1 MHVIAHRGR
10 ESGTMLVGQKI
21 GPFEIEKELGSGA
34 MGTVYRAKFQRSE
47 DKVIPIALKVVALGL
62 LGNEGAMARFE
73 REANILKQLKHPH
86 IVRLIAHG
94 KINKSNPYIAME
106 FIDGEA
112 LDRVLAR
119 RGKLSWEE
127 VATYGKQLCEALQYA
142 HDKGIIHRDLK
153 PSNLM
158 ITKDGKLKLT
168 DFGIAKDTDVTALT
182 GANSTIGTAA
192 YMSPEQ
198 CKGDKNLSNKSDLY
212 SLGIV
217 MFELLS
223 GRKPFVAETTVD
235 MFLKHVNE
243 PPPRIGKFVAEL
255 PTKFEALINQ
265 LLEKETHARPI
276 DAAWVARFL
285 HEVEEDAFARKSA
298 GLAVAE
304 GRGLKKTNADGGK
317 LDADDKEAARAL
329 RGTKKKTKK
338 KKAVPLLEQKWVK
351 AAGLIA
357 ILLALGLGTWLALKP
372 PSADKL
378 FAQIEKASADDKAE
392 AAAKYLDALGDK
404 RDFADPQVAQAARLF
419 RDATVRARERQLA
432 NRFAAKRD
440 KPDENDDGE
449 AYTSAYLALTAE
461 AAGQLEAAEAQW
473 TKVKLRFP
481 EEAKLQYATAGE
493 QLAKARW
500 GWLADK
506 RAADLVAVKSETAR
520 LRKKIT
526 EARLYETSLKGD
538 AGNPEALA
546 IRALRFRE
554 FGDIDRVAR
563 TCDTL
568 VALTE
573 KDADRRTFYL
583 IATQQK
589 AGAGAPPQG
598 PDKVRQKLVADAV
611 SAASKRADELKDDP
625 ERKAERRDARNA
637 LREVQELYDDDTD
650 PAVLKDVA
658 RAAAAAKLVQ
668 P

>member
-1 MHVIAHRGR
+1 
-10 ESGTMLVGQKI
+10 MLVGQKI

-34 MGTVYRAKFQRSE
+34 MGTVYRAKFHRSE
-47 DKVIPIALKVVALGL
+47 DKVVPIALKVVALGL

-73 REANILKQLKHPH
+73 REANILKQLRHPH

-106 FIDGEA
+106 YIDGEA

-127 VATYGKQLCEALQYA
+127 VVTYGRQLCEALQYA

-158 ITKDGKLKLT
+158 LTKDGQLKLT

-198 CKGDKNLSNKSDLY
+198 CEGDRNLSNKSDLY

-243 PPPRIGKFVAEL
+243 KPPRIGKLVPEV

-265 LLEKETHARPI
+265 LLEKETTARPI

-285 HEVEEDAFARKSA
+285 HEIEEDAFARKSA
-298 GLAVAE
+298 GLAAAE
-304 GRGLKKTNADGGK
+304 GRGAKKMNADGGK
-317 LDADDKEAARAL
+317 MDAEDKEAARAL
-329 RGTKKKTKK
+329 RGTKKKVKK
-338 KKAVPLLEQKWVK
+338 KKVVPLLERKWVQ

-357 ILLALGLGTWLALKP
+357 VLLAIGIGAWLALKP
-372 PSADKL
+372 PSTDKL
-378 FAQIEKASADDKAE
+378 FAEIEKAAPEKKAE
-392 AAAKYLDALGDK
+392 TAATYLDALGDK

-419 RDATVRARERQLA
+419 RVAVVRERERQLA

-440 KPDENDDGE
+440 KPDESDDAE
-449 AYTSAYLALTAE
+449 AYSAAWLALTAE
-461 AAGQLEAAEAQW
+461 AAGQLDAAEALW
-473 TKVKLRFP
+473 TKVKTRFP
-481 EEAKLQYATAGE
+481 EEARLQYATGD

-500 GWLADK
+500 GWLGDK
-506 RAADLVAVKSETAR
+506 RLADLVSVRTETAR
-520 LRKKIT
+520 LRKKIAD
-526 EARLYETSLKGD
+526 ARLYETALKAD
-538 AGNPEALA
+538 AGSPEALA
-546 IRALRFRE
+546 LRALRFRE
-554 FGDIDRVAR
+554 FGDIERVAR

-568 VALTE
+568 IALTE
-573 KDADRRTFYL
+573 KDAERHTFYL

-589 AGAGAPPQG
+589 AGAGQVPQG
-598 PDKVRQKLVADAV
+598 ADKIRLKLVTDAV
-611 SAASKRADELKDDP
+611 SAAAKRAEELKDDP
-625 ERKAERRDARNA
+625 ERKADRREARNV
-637 LREVQELYDDDTD
+637 LREVRELYEDDTD
-650 PAVLKDVA
+650 AAVQKELA
-658 RAAAAAKLVQ
+658 RAAAATKLIQ
-668 P
+668 

>member
-1 MHVIAHRGR
+1 
-10 ESGTMLVGQKI
+10 MLVGQKI
-21 GPFEIEKELGSGA
+21 GPFEIERELGSGA
-34 MGTVYRAKFQRSE
+34 MGTVYRAKFHRSE
-47 DKVIPIALKVVALGL
+47 DKVVPIALKVVALGL

-106 FIDGEA
+106 YIDGEA

-127 VATYGKQLCEALQYA
+127 VAAYGKQLCEALQYA

-158 ITKDGKLKLT
+158 LTKEDQLKLT

-212 SLGIV
+212 SLGV
-217 MFELLS
+217 VLFELLS

-243 PPPRIGKFVAEL
+243 PPPRIGKFVPDL
-255 PTKFEALINQ
+255 PGKFEALINQ

-285 HEVEEDAFARKSA
+285 HEIEEDAFARKSA
-298 GLAVAE
+298 GLAAAE
-304 GRGLKKTNADGGK
+304 GRGAKKVNADGGRM
-317 LDADDKEAARAL
+317 DADDKAAARAL
-329 RGTKKKTKK
+329 RGTKKKAKK
-338 KKAVPLLEQKWVK
+338 KKAAPLLEQKWVK
-351 AAGLIA
+351 AVGLVA
-357 ILLALGLGTWLALKP
+357 VLLAIGFGAWLALKP

-378 FAQIEKASADDKAE
+378 FAEIEKAAPDDRAE
-392 AAAKYLDALGDK
+392 AAAKYLDALGER
-404 RDFADPQVAQAARLF
+404 RDFADPHVALAARLF
-419 RDATVRARERQLA
+419 RDAKVREREKQLG
-432 NRFAAKRD
+432 NRFAAKRE
-440 KPDENDDGE
+440 KPDENDDAE
-449 AYTSAYLALTAE
+449 AYGAAWLALGAE
-461 AAGQLEAAEAQW
+461 AVGQLETAEAQW
-473 TKVKLRFP
+473 AKVKQRFP
-481 EEAKLQYATAGE
+481 DEAKLPYAAGD

-506 RAADLVAVKSETAR
+506 RAADLAAVKGEVAR
-520 LRKKIT
+520 LRKKIAD
-526 EARLYETSLKGD
+526 ARLYETALKGD

-546 IRALRFRE
+546 VRALRFRE
-554 FGDIDRVAR
+554 FGDGPRAVS

-568 VALTE
+568 LALTE
-573 KDADRRTFYL
+573 KDFDRRTYYL
-583 IATQQK
+583 LAAQQAAQQRAAAGQAPTDAAK
-589 AGAGAPPQG
+589 A
-598 PDKVRQKLVADAV
+598 RQKLVADAV
-611 SAASKRADELKDDP
+611 TAAVKRAEELKGDP
-625 ERKAERRDARNA
+625 ELRAERRDARNA
-637 LREVQELYDDDTD
+637 LREVQELYEDDTD
-650 PAVLKDVA
+650 PAVLKELA
-658 RAAAAAKLVQ
+658 RAASAAKLVQ